1 MKRKISAIFFLLM
14 GLFTLAATTSS
25 ISDPVHIFNQSV
37 VKNVEQRNAQYQ
49 KTKQKPR
56 ILLQSSKGQNIA
68 QLKPKVN
75 EVIIAVGHGKRNNV
89 QIFAGKNFSKS
100 LPSSKCGNII
110 RYAGDDL
117 RSSNN
122 KKFNRGINTCINAV
136 GTLIAQQY
144 TLSGNKNDL
153 TQQQLQ
159 KIDHPQSVNMV
170 WGIGIAIIAT
180 AAFAWYQNFK
190 IKH

>member
-1 MKRKISAIFFLLM
+1 MKHKISAIFFLLI
-14 GLFTLAATTSS
+14 GIFSLAATTSS
-25 ISDPVHIFNQSV
+25 VHDPVHIFNESV
-37 VKNVEQRNAQYQ
+37 IKNVEQRNTQYQ

-56 ILLQSSKGQNIA
+56 ILLRSSKGQNIV
-68 QLKPKVN
+68 QLKPKAN

-89 QIFAGKNFSKS
+89 QIFAGKNFSKI
-100 LPSSKCGNII
+100 LTSSKCGNIV

-122 KKFNRGINTCINAV
+122 KKFNKGINTCINAI

-144 TLSGNKNDL
+144 ELAGNKNDL

-170 WGIGIAIIAT
+170 WGIGIAIVAT
-180 AAFAWYQNFK
+180 AAFTWYQNFK

>member
-1 MKRKISAIFFLLM
+1 MKHKISAIFFLLM

-25 ISDPVHIFNQSV
+25 VSDPVHVFNQSV
-37 VKNVEQRNAQYQ
+37 VKNVEQRNTQYQ
-49 KTKQKPR
+49 KTKQKPK
-56 ILLQSSKGQNIA
+56 ILLKSSKGQNIA
-68 QLKPKVN
+68 QLNPKAN
-75 EVIIAVGHGKRNNV
+75 EVIIAVGHGKKNNV
-89 QIFAGKNFSKS
+89 QIFAGSNFKKT
-100 LPSSKCGNII
+100 LTTEKCSNII

-117 RSSNN
+117 RSSNS
-122 KKFNRGINTCINAV
+122 KKFNQGINTCINAV

-170 WGIGIAIIAT
+170 WGIGIAIVAT